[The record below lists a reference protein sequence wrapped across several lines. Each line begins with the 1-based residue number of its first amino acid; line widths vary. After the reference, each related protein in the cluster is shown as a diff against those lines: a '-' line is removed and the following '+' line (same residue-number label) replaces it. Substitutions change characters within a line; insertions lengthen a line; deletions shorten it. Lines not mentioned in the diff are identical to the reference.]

1 MSSTRRTFITSAA
14 GLGAA
19 WLAADW
25 ALVDDALAHAAK
37 AVGQQP
43 APAFT
48 TLTSAE
54 AREVDAMAQRIVPTT
69 NTPGAREAGVIYFID
84 KAMASFEKD
93 GLPDL
98 RKGLAEL
105 RTRVGKRKRG
115 VTSFASLAPPEQDAV
130 LRDMEKTDFFDLVHY
145 LTMVGMF
152 GNPSYG
158 GNRDRIGW
166 KIIGFDP
173 QAVHQPPFGYYD
185 AQLVRGKKA

>member
-19 WLAADW
+19 WLATDW

-37 AVGQQP
+37 AVAQQP
-43 APAFT
+43 APSFT
-48 TLTSAE
+48 TLTAAE
-54 AREVDAMAQRIVPTT
+54 AREVDAMAQRILPTT
-69 NTPGAREAGVIYFID
+69 NTPGAKEAGVIYFID

-93 GLPDL
+93 ALLDL
-98 RKGLAEL
+98 RKGLTDL
-105 RTRVGKRKRG
+105 RTRVAKQKKGA
-115 VTSFASLAPPEQDAV
+115 TSFASLAPTEQDAV
-130 LRDMEKTDFFDLVHY
+130 LRGMEKTDFFGLVHY